1 MTKRYLLAAALL
13 SLALAG
19 GCAKGGNGAGNGITV
34 TVNDGTAF
42 SHGNILVAGLNL
54 TLNFTATVTGTTNT
68 AVAWSL
74 SGTACTGSPNPCG
87 TIDPNSGVYNAP
99 ATVPSPA
106 SVTVTA
112 VSRADSTA
120 RGELTI
126 KVVPITVAVT
136 PNTVS
141 VGQNLVQQFTAV
153 AIPDNAP
160 QTFTWSCTPAGACG
174 NLVQDPNISGL
185 VTYTAPGAN
194 GNVVVTASSTLG
206 GTPPGVGQAKASVVA
221 TRVPAGA
228 YAFQFSGYEGGKPVA
243 VAGTLTVSATE
254 SITAGFEDVLINGVL
269 QQLNVNSGSFVQ
281 TATNNNLGTL
291 TLNLSDGSKNIYT
304 AVLTSSGTIR
314 MIESAADG
322 TGRTGSGTMQKS
334 STSVFNSAAQTFAFG
349 FSGIDPSG
357 NRVGYVGLLPMTPN
371 GGGTGGTITGGLI
384 DSNDNGSTTG
394 LCGTPPCTV
403 SGTYTLSATPG
414 VWQLSLNFGANTLD
428 FDFYVSSGAVQ
439 TKTGPGALTLYALS
453 TDQIDA
459 THPALSGSMVFQVAM
474 TYNNAAFAGTSVSN
488 LTGANGNVSLV
499 LGTTD
504 GTSGGTGGTGGFSG
518 QFDQNNNGN
527 ILSVATFPTS
537 SQSPSPYT
545 YVATNANSGRYT
557 FQMLGN
563 PGASPVVAPIPFVLY
578 ASGTNRGFLL
588 DQSSTAVMTGSMD
601 PQAASAVAGYSNTE
615 MPGTY
620 AEATISNSDS
630 GVAPIA
636 QNLLLTSPGGGVFN
650 VTGTQNPGNAAV
662 TGTYN
667 IASVGVG
674 TITLTAPTAGTFVIY
689 GIDAIVIPGSQNV
702 AITDFETMETCT
714 PQAPATTCTTGPA
727 SAIAF
732 AQE

>member
-13 SLALAG
+13 SLTLAG
-19 GCAKGGNGAGNGITV
+19 GCAKGGNGAGNGIIVTV
-34 TVNDGTAF
+34 TDNDVSA
-42 SHGNILVAGLNL
+42 AGLGVVI
-54 TLNFTATVTGTTNT
+54 NFTATVTGTTNT

-74 SGTACTGSPNPCG
+74 SGTACTGNPNPCG

-99 ATVPSPA
+99 LTVPSPA
-106 SVTVTA
+106 KVTITA

-120 RGELTI
+120 RGNLGLTI
-126 KVVPITVAVT
+126 VPVTVAVT
-136 PNTVS
+136 PASVS

-153 AIPDNAP
+153 AVPDNVP
-160 QTFTWSCTPAGACG
+160 QTFTWSCTPTGACG

-185 VTYTAPGAN
+185 ATYTAPAAN
-194 GNVVVTASSTLG
+194 GNVVVSASSTLP
-206 GTPPGVGQAKASVVA
+206 GTPAGVGQAKATVI
-221 TRVPAGA
+221 TNRVPAGA

-243 VAGTLTVSATE
+243 VAGTVTISATE
-254 SITAGFEDVLINGVL
+254 SVTAGFEDVLINGVL
-269 QQLNVNSGSFVQ
+269 KQLSVSSGSFVQ
-281 TATNNNLGTL
+281 TSTNNNLGML
-291 TLNLSDGSKNIYT
+291 TLNLGDGSKNIYT

-314 MIESAADG
+314 MVESAADG

-334 STSVFNSAAQTFAFG
+334 STSVFNSAAQTFTFG

-371 GGGTGGTITGGLI
+371 GGGTGGTITGGLV
-384 DSNDNGSTTG
+384 DSNDNGSATS
-394 LCGTPPCTV
+394 LCGTPPCAV

-414 VWQLSLNFGANTLD
+414 VWQMVLNVGANTLD
-428 FDFYVSSGAVQ
+428 FDFYVSSGTAQ
-439 TKTGPGALTLYALS
+439 TKTGPGPLTLYALS
-453 TDQIDA
+453 THTIDP
-459 THPALSGSMVFQVAM
+459 THPAALSGSMVYQVPM

-488 LTGANGNVSLV
+488 LTGANGNVALV

-527 ILSVATFPTS
+527 ILSVGTFPTT

-545 YVATNANSGRYT
+545 YVATNSNIGRYA

-563 PGASPVVAPIPFVLY
+563 PNASPVVAPIPFVLY
-578 ASGTNRGFLL
+578 ASGANRGFLL

-601 PQAASAVAGYSNTE
+601 PQAAVAVAGYANTE

-620 AEATISNSDS
+620 AVATISNSDS

-650 VTGTQNPGNAAV
+650 VTGTQNPGNTAV

-674 TITLTAPTAGTFVIY
+674 TITLTSPAAGTFVIY
-689 GIDAIVIPGSQNV
+689 GIDAILIPGSQNV
-702 AITDFETMETCT
+702 AITDFEMMETCA

-727 SAIAF
+727 TAIAF